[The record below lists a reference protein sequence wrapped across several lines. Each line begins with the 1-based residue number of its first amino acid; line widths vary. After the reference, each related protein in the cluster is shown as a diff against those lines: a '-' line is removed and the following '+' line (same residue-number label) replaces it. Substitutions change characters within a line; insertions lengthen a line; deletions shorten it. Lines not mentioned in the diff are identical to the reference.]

1 MKSVPHQFSKLLL
14 QVLLVFH
21 VVCTQKTHLVK
32 IPTVKKYYYIT
43 RNSEF
48 ERFKL
53 AINRHSFFER
63 KKLVLSECFN
73 KTLELSMSSDKK
85 YCAYYSL
92 GKYCFGDYSTD
103 IRSLVTYPSLSFT
116 LILTLTKT
124 QFSVKSVCVYR
135 FSSFLDIISKPYF
148 D

>member
-21 VVCTQKTHLVK
+21 VVCIQKTHLVK
-32 IPTVKKYYYIT
+32 ITTVKKYYYIT
-43 RNSEF
+43 TNSEF

-53 AINRHSFFER
+53 AINTHSFFER
-63 KKLVLSECFN
+63 KKLVLSEYFN

-92 GKYCFGDYSTD
+92 GKYCFGDYSID
-103 IRSLVTYPSLSFT
+103 IRSLVTYPSFSFT

-124 QFSVKSVCVYR
+124 QFSVKSACVYR

-148 D
+148 E